1 MKWPLCVLSRSDRR
15 EPEARPEP
23 PVVAGRALLLALIL
37 SITVAPATAQDAEPS
52 ATRRALSAA
61 NESSPFGLVPPA
73 ERHPGW
79 KGWFAD
85 AWEGSKRI
93 FQDGQ
98 SGLLLPFFTYHPPYK
113 YPNHLQENPY
123 PWGAGFARTVIDS
136 SDNERM
142 VFLLAFSDSHY
153 DVQPMLG
160 YAWIARWPLVAGLK
174 GGLGYAAFLTARADA
189 NYFPLPAALPLASIG
204 TDRVALY
211 GTWVPTADVLFFFAR
226 ISLPF
231 ADGSAAYGGSAAAAT
246 PSGAVAAWSGPPRR
260 NLVYGAA
267 AWVNT
272 DASGI
277 DSVASGNSW
286 APLVGY
292 RHFLSER
299 AAVDVS
305 VSRSSHSL
313 DLNGARLGTFDLM
326 PVTVAAQ
333 YHFPSYHG
341 LRMYAGAGVGFNRI
355 PQQDLPGYS
364 LSNSS
369 ISPVL
374 QAGASYPLTNALVLT
389 AGLAANFARFQ
400 LTEGETTLGTV
411 KPSPVSFSLGLG
423 YAF

>member
-1 MKWPLCVLSRSDRR
+1 MNWPHWVLSRSDRR
-15 EPEARPEP
+15 EPAVRPEP
-23 PVVAGRALLLALIL
+23 PVRVGRVLLLALIL
-37 SITVAPATAQDAEPS
+37 SITVAPALAQDADPS
-52 ATRRALSAA
+52 ATQRALSAA
-61 NESSPFGLVPPA
+61 NESSPVGLVSPA
-73 ERHPGW
+73 ERQPGW

-98 SGLLLPFFTYHPPYK
+98 SGLLLPFFTYHPPYN
-113 YPNHLQENPY
+113 YPNRLQQNPY

-189 NYFPLPAALPLASIG
+189 NYLPIPAALPLASIG

-231 ADGSAAYGGSAAAAT
+231 ADEAAA
-246 PSGAVAAWSGPPRR
+246 SGGGPAAGTRSGTVPAGSGPPRW

-292 RHFLSER
+292 RRFLSER

-313 DLNGARLGTFDLM
+313 DLNGARLGTFDM
-326 PVTVAAQ
+326 TPVTVAAQ

-341 LRMYAGAGVGFNRI
+341 LRMYAGAGVAFNRI

-374 QAGASYPLTNALVLT
+374 QAGVSYALTNALVIT
-389 AGLAANFARFQ
+389 GGLSANFTRNQ
-400 LTEGETTLGTV
+400 LSQNGATLGTV
-411 KPSPVSFSLGLG
+411 QLSPATFSLGLG
-423 YAF
+423 FAF